1 MSSVNKKMKLPE
13 LKSLMKENKIT
24 GSSHMNKPEI
34 IAELLDRGVISEDS
48 VKKQAAP
55 VKREID
61 PKYEFIRSIR
71 NNPKSVEI
79 RDLEKGEMTTYSSI
93 YKASRA
99 IGRST
104 KIITGNNGRVWK
116 NRYEIKIIDVQ

>member
-1 MSSVNKKMKLPE
+1 MKLPE
-13 LKSLMKENKIT
+13 LKSLMKEHAIK

-34 IAELLDRGVISEDS
+34 IAVLLDRGIICEDS
-48 VKKQAAP
+48 VKKPVAP
-55 VKREID
+55 VKRNID

-79 RDLEKGEMTTYSSI
+79 QDLDTGDTTTYSSI

-99 IGRST
+99 IGRAT
-104 KIITGNNGRVWK
+104 KLITGNNG
-116 NRYEIKIIDVQ
+116 